1 MRSLSVLT
9 EEHDLLKRLVHALD
23 RAATRIEAGESV
35 PGELLAG
42 LVTALSQDLED
53 THMAKEEHV
62 LFPYLD
68 AHGLPRSLAVVN
80 ALSSQHQ
87 LVRAHGQNLRKL
99 CARFVDGDLK
109 VRGDIVVLAREFV
122 ALFREHVRI
131 EESYFYALADQ
142 VVSSED
148 DLALRTRFEAIDR
161 ATEASVRRQA
171 ARELLDR
178 HQGIVG

>member
-9 EEHDLLKRLVHALD
+9 EEHELLKRLVNALE
-23 RAATRIEAGESV
+23 RAVKRIEAGENV
-35 PGELLAG
+35 PGDLLAG
-42 LVTALSQDLED
+42 LVTALSDDLEN

-68 AHGLPRSLAVVN
+68 THGLPRSLAVVN

-99 CARFVDGDLK
+99 CARYVDGDGK
-109 VRGDIVVLAREFV
+109 VRADIVLLAREFI

-142 VVSSED
+142 VVSPED
-148 DLALRTRFEAIDR
+148 DLSLRTRFEAIDR
-161 ATEASVRRQA
+161 ATEASVRRHATRQ
-171 ARELLDR
+171 LLHR
-178 HQGIVG
+178 HQQIVG